1 MKKLIAICLLASA
14 TSAHAVDLQI
24 PYVPNTSGSDSIRSG
39 NDQCSNTID
48 SPVKLDLGI
57 VHSEEDDNLL
67 NLNGRS
73 SGNSIYARVVVPFNL
88 FGGPKPKRV
97 DCSRLYELQL
107 REREL
112 DLRERELKLRAL
124 EDLEFKK

>member
-1 MKKLIAICLLASA
+1 MKKLIAICLLATA
-14 TSAHAVDLQI
+14 TAAHADIQI
-24 PYVPNTSGSDSIRSG
+24 PYTSTPSGSDSIRSG

-48 SPVKLDLGI
+48 SPVKLDIGV
-57 VHSEEDDNLL
+57 VHSQEDNDML
-67 NLNGRS
+67 NFNGSGS
-73 SGNSIYARVVVPFNL
+73 SNSVYARIVIPFNL
-88 FGGPKPKRV
+88 FSGPKPNRI

>member
-14 TSAHAVDLQI
+14 TAAHAVDLQI

-57 VHSEEDDNLL
+57 VHSQEDDNLL
-67 NLNGRS
+67 NQSG
-73 SGNSIYARVVVPFNL
+73 SGNSVYARIVMPFNL
-88 FGGPKPKRV
+88 FSGPKPNRI

-124 EDLEFKK
+124 ENLEFQK

>member
-14 TSAHAVDLQI
+14 TAAHAVDLQI
-24 PYVPNTSGSDSIRSG
+24 PYVPNTSGSDTIRSG
-39 NDQCSNTID
+39 QDHCSNTID
-48 SPVKLDLGI
+48 SPVKLDLGV
-57 VHSEEDDNLL
+57 VHSQEDDNLL
-67 NLNGRS
+67 NRS
-73 SGNSIYARVVVPFNL
+73 GSGNSVYARIVMPFNL

>member
-1 MKKLIAICLLASA
+1 MKKLLAVFLLVSA

-24 PYVPNTSGSDSIRSG
+24 PYIPNTSGSDTIRSG

-48 SPVKLDLGI
+48 SEVKLDLGVI
-57 VHSEEDDNLL
+57 HSEEDNNLL
-67 NLNGRS
+67 NYNGRG
-73 SGNSIYARVVVPFNL
+73 SGNSVYARVVIPFSL
-88 FGGPKPKRV
+88 FSGPKPKRV

-107 REREL
+107 REKEL

>member
-1 MKKLIAICLLASA
+1 MLASA

-124 EDLEFKK
+124 ENLEFKK